1 MTDQPTVIQ
10 SEALKELAS
19 LRKLAA
25 IQAEVVKRLQENL
38 EETPAFKNLA
48 ESKDALAEYS
58 AKVDELTTAIKAS
71 KASVITETIEGM
83 DKNQRAAAFAEFKM
97 LLPMGLSLRVNHF
110 LEYDEQDVIKWCA
123 ENAKT
128 VLKTV
133 LDKKPFEALAEATE
147 IPGVKKIDVPTITIA
162 SDLSLYLL

>member
-1 MTDQPTVIQ
+1 MTDKPTETQ
-10 SEALKELAS
+10 SQALTELA
-19 LRKLAA
+19 LMRKQTADQAEAVRKL
-25 IQAEVVKRLQENL
+25 QEQL
-38 EETPAFKNLA
+38 EETPAFKNLTEA
-48 ESKDALAEYS
+48 RLVLAEYS
-58 AKVDELTTAIKAS
+58 AKVDELTAAIKAS

-83 DKNQRAAAFAEFKM
+83 DKDQRAAAFAEFKM
-97 LLPMGLSLRVNHF
+97 LLPAGLSLRVNHS
-110 LEYDEQDVIKWCA
+110 LEYNEQDAIKWCA

-133 LDKKPFEALAEATE
+133 LDKKPFEALAEVMD